1 MVNRFILS
9 VTRIHGLIAIGT
21 LFASTQRIAIPLALE
36 LEKRPM
42 SETIKASQISELLET
57 AGTTFEVLSLD
68 CFDTLIWRNV
78 HRPTDVFCDLDIP
91 DCTMEMRVLAEK
103 RARNAIA
110 VQMDRQEV
118 TINEIYQHL
127 FDEADDKKIAFC
139 IEKELLAEARQCFAF
154 QPVVELIAAAKAR
167 GMKVVIVSDTYLEE
181 SMLKRL
187 IADAAG
193 QEVMDQI
200 DRIFCSCDYG
210 LNKASGLFRHVL
222 DDLKIEANKLLH
234 LGDNKVADHDAPLKL
249 GINGVHFEQFDDEAQ
264 ERLRLETVA
273 ATVLEHSVR
282 KTIPAIQPHRP
293 QISLRTGDSALF
305 QFGHDVLGPIYHG
318 FSNWIADQAKD
329 IERKTGKKPKLLFLM
344 RDGFLPARAF
354 LSAYPEFDSQV
365 AMVEI
370 SRFTANASSFANQ
383 KAIKDYLIA
392 EVAGSPADSY
402 TKQRQA
408 AFCRQLLFKNH
419 ELKKIANENT
429 VDAFVKKVLQPQN
442 LQKII
447 SRSNKFRKGLVSHLQ
462 KNGVEHGDAVMFV
475 DLGYNGSVQNALE
488 TVLSNELKLSIHGR
502 YLLLRELMVSGLD
515 KKGLIDKRN
524 YDIKALHALCESI
537 AVLEQLSTQS
547 KGSVL
552 GYTGSGE
559 PKRDSLDIK
568 GAQSEARDTAQEA
581 CLAYIE
587 KIGTGW
593 SQAPK
598 SLNSCAFRMMA
609 AGALTRL
616 LFFPVDR
623 EVSIFENFNHDVNLG
638 TKDIVQFFDPK
649 NAAKGLR
656 RRGLFYSK
664 NISRMYLPGELK
676 QSGMQ
681 ALLPLFVST
690 RFGLDVRQDDFHAG
704 GIDIPVIL
712 ADERENVKIDVKAY
726 PTNDGY
732 YQALIPCGLGELS
745 IAIMIGQ
752 VCDWFQVEEVSF
764 YPVDQF
770 MAKKIDDD
778 AIVADPIFD
787 SISENGPGLH
797 RCVKQSAFI
806 MLPSTS
812 VKSSDAMML
821 SFVFRPTVRRDS
833 SGILRKVA

>member
-1 MVNRFILS
+1 MPE
-9 VTRIHGLIAIGT
+9 A
-21 LFASTQRIAIPLALE
+21 
-36 LEKRPM
+36 
-42 SETIKASQISELLET
+42 IKANEISGLLD
-57 AGTTFEVLSLD
+57 TTGKTVEVLSLD

-127 FDEADDKKIAFC
+127 FDEADNEKIAYC
-139 IEKELLAEARQCFAF
+139 IEKELLAEARHCFAF
-154 QPVVELIAAAKAR
+154 RPVVELIVAAKAR
-167 GMKVVIVSDTYLEE
+167 GMKVVIVSDTYLPK
-181 SMLKRL
+181 SLLRKL
-187 IADAAG
+187 IAAAAG
-193 QEVMDQI
+193 QEVVDQI

-210 LNKASGLFRHVL
+210 LNKDCGLFRHVL
-222 DDLKIEANKLLH
+222 DDLNIEADKLLH
-234 LGDNKVADHDAPLKL
+234 LGDNKIADHDAPLKI
-249 GINGVHFEQFDDEAQ
+249 GIKGVHFEQFDDEAQ

-273 ATVLEHSVR
+273 ATVLERNVR
-282 KTIPAIQPHRP
+282 TTVPAIQPHRS

-318 FSNWIADQAKD
+318 FSSWIAEQAKD
-329 IERKTGKKPKLLFLM
+329 IERETGKKPKLLFLM

-354 LSAYPEFDSQV
+354 LSAYPEFASQV
-365 AMVEI
+365 AMVEL
-370 SRFTANASSFANQ
+370 SRFTANASSFVNK
-383 KAIKDYLIA
+383 KAIKDYLVA
-392 EVAGSPADSY
+392 EVAGSPTDAY

-408 AFCRQLLFKNH
+408 AFCRQLLFKKH
-419 ELKKIANENT
+419 ELKKIANEKSAS
-429 VDAFVKKVLQPQN
+429 AFIKKVLKPQN
-442 LQKII
+442 LKKII
-447 SRSNKFRKGLVSHLQ
+447 SRSDQFREGLVSHLQ

-475 DLGYNGSVQNALE
+475 DLGYNGSVQNAVE
-488 TVLSNELKLSIHGR
+488 TVLSNELNLSIHGR

-524 YDIKALHALCESI
+524 YDINALHALCESI

-547 KGSVL
+547 EGSVL
-552 GYTGSGE
+552 GYTRSGE
-559 PKRDSLDIK
+559 PKRDSVDIK
-568 GAQSEARDTAQEA
+568 GAQSEARDAAQEA
-581 CLAYIE
+581 CLAYIGR
-587 KIGTGW
+587 IGTGW
-593 SQAPK
+593 SKSPK
-598 SLNSCAFRMMA
+598 SLNSCAFRMMT

-623 EVSIFENFNHDVNLG
+623 EVSMFEDFNHDVNLG
-638 TKDIVQFFDPK
+638 TKDMVRFIDPK
-649 NAAKGLR
+649 NAAIGLR

-676 QSGMQ
+676 QGGMQ

-690 RFGLDVRQDDFHAG
+690 RFGLDVRQNDFKAR

-712 ADERENVKIDVKAY
+712 ADEKENVKIDVKAY
-726 PTNDGY
+726 PTNEGY

-752 VCDWFQVEEVSF
+752 ICDWFQVEEVSF
-764 YPVDQF
+764 CPVEQF

-778 AIVADPIFD
+778 SIVADPIFD
-787 SISENGPGLH
+787 AITESGPGLH
-797 RCVKQSAFI
+797 RCVRQSAFI
-806 MLPSTS
+806 MVPSTS

-833 SGILRKVA
+833 SGILKKVA